1 MTLKEEVLL
10 KYADG
15 NLDDEQ
21 AKFVEIQL
29 RHDDVA
35 GERLRLIRLSGDAL
49 DGERLS
55 GGAAFPID
63 QLANRILYD
72 SPVDERRAQDRMPG
86 SSTGDASSIVTPV
99 QFGAPEAAG
108 RWTIGAIAASFLLC
122 VAGVAV
128 GYIGG
133 HAFGSAGSATRQ
145 DMAMTDVPTWIAR
158 VVDYHTLYDRE
169 TVESSKTTEAEIVG
183 LQARFS
189 DLMKKSV
196 TVPDLE
202 ATNLE
207 FRRGQVLKFRGAP
220 IVQLAYLP
228 ERTGRP
234 VALCLTPSSQEDSA
248 PNYIELRGMGVVRWT
263 RDKVDYVMVGY
274 LPEQRMMA
282 SARSAADQVSANS
295 L

>member
-1 MTLKEEVLL
+1 MTVTEEILL

-21 AKFVEIQL
+21 MKSVESQL

-49 DGERLS
+49 ARERLS
-55 GGAAFPID
+55 GDAAFAVD
-63 QLANRILYD
+63 QLADKILRD
-72 SPVDERRAQDRMPG
+72 RSVDNGPAPDQMP
-86 SSTGDASSIVTPV
+86 ASAAGNGACVVAPA
-99 QFGAPEAAG
+99 QFGAPKPTG
-108 RWTIGAIAASFLLC
+108 RWTLGAIAASLLFC
-122 VAGVAV
+122 VAGVAA
-128 GYIGG
+128 GYIGA
-133 HAFGSAGSATRQ
+133 HSFGAVGSDARQ
-145 DMAMTDVPTWIAR
+145 DMAMAGVPTWIAR

-169 TVESSKTTEAEIVG
+169 TVGTSKASEADVAG

-189 DLMKKSV
+189 DLMKRTV

-202 ATNLE
+202 PTDLE
-207 FRRGQVLKFRGAP
+207 FRRGQVLKFRGTP

-228 ERTGRP
+228 DRTGRP

-248 PNYIELRGMGVVRWT
+248 LTYSELRGMGVVRWT

-274 LPEQRMMA
+274 LPEQRLLA
-282 SARSAADQVSANS
+282 SARSAADQI
-295 L
+295 